1 MGGNRVAEQI
11 KISNVVTPKGASILF
26 GTGDVTISGSSITPK
41 TPKYEAYDIII
52 TDESDLPIPAR

>member
-1 MGGNRVAEQI
+1 MGGNRVAKQI

-26 GTGDVTISGSSITPK
+26 GTGDVTISGNSVTPE